1 MDSVMQADVNETV
14 VDQRIWDDSTTAM
27 NKCNTDLSTCL
38 AAGGAC
44 QLRDADVAD
53 KRTKHDTCRV
63 AEDPLNGTYLATR
76 KAFEDFASDL
86 NTNKPACIASITFDT
101 SDSSETCLENLKT
114 WAVDKE
120 SSFKTHK
127 SSTAAAKLTWEN
139 KRTECNSNQTSFES
153 SVCLRR
159 NGAIEACNTHSSCIS
174 GQASSRATLRAELES
189 SWGYRNA
196 SYMSAAQTKC
206 YIQV

>member
-27 NKCNTDLSTCL
+27 NKCNTDLATCL

-44 QLRDADVAD
+44 QLRDADVVD
-53 KRTKHDTCRV
+53 KRTKHNTCRG
-63 AEDPLNGTYLATR
+63 AEDPLNGTYLSTR

-86 NTNKPACIASITFDT
+86 NTNKPACITSITFDT

-127 SSTAAAKLTWEN
+127 SDTAAAKLAWEN

-153 SVCLRR
+153 SVCTRR
-159 NGAIEACNTHSSCIS
+159 NGAIQACNAHASCNS
-174 GQASSRATLRAELES
+174 GQANQRATLKA
-189 SWGYRNA
+189 
-196 SYMSAAQTKC
+196 
-206 YIQV
+206 V